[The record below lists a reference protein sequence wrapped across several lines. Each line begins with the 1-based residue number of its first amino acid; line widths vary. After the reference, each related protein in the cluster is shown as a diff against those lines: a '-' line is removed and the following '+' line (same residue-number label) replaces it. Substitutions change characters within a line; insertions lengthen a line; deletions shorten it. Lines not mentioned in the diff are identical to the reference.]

1 MYKRIFLFVSV
12 LSIIGWLFIPSLSYT
27 AGIASFS
34 VSPTSLLEI
43 VPESN
48 GLFTLTGAGFISNL
62 ESIDLTYNTSSS
74 SGTIAFR
81 QTPSGS
87 NYSSISL
94 TKTSPTAYL
103 FVGQGG
109 LNYGI
114 VYTISINGKIYNAND
129 VLVGN
134 SSQSVTFSFKYPF
147 TISTDK
153 SSLILNAN
161 SSGYVD
167 VTVTR
172 ANSFV
177 PALTIDNITVAG
189 ITVSNPSNLTYSK
202 SLISSSGLVQSFRV
216 TFSTGKNTGAQ
227 NYDAEIQ
234 ASKLNSTRGRDV
246 FITVNKGSGPVVTLS
261 LNPNSGVV
269 NVGGETS
276 TAIVAPSGSYL
287 ANFLGEYGCVRYG
300 GQAR

>member
-48 GLFTLTGAGFISNL
+48 GLFTLTGTGFVSNL

-81 QTPSGS
+81 RTPSGS
-87 NYSSISL
+87 NSSSISL

-114 VYTISINGKIYNAND
+114 VYTVNINGKIYNASD
-129 VLVGN
+129 ELVGN
-134 SSQSVTFSFKYPF
+134 SSKSVTFSFKYPF

-153 SSLILNAN
+153 SSLTLNAD
-161 SSGYVD
+161 SSGYID
-167 VTVTR
+167 VTITR

-177 PALTIDNITVAG
+177 SALTIDEITVAG
-189 ITVSNPSNLTYSK
+189 ITIPNSSNLIFSK
-202 SLISSSGLVQSFRV
+202 SLTSSS
-216 TFSTGKNTGAQ
+216 
-227 NYDAEIQ
+227 
-234 ASKLNSTRGRDV
+234 
-246 FITVNKGSGPVVTLS
+246 
-261 LNPNSGVV
+261 
-269 NVGGETS
+269 
-276 TAIVAPSGSYL
+276 
-287 ANFLGEYGCVRYG
+287 
-300 GQAR
+300 